1 MCRYI
6 YVRFSPFYFERK
18 CEITNTTVVVCRC
31 TPFFGWSVCKGWRD
45 QHSPPQA
52 SFLVMLLWVDQELEC
67 WTVRRTGWLTS
78 GTVLPTLLGWVV
90 PIAIFCDI
98 DTGHEE
104 MFSVYADDKTII
116 AFLPT
121 THCTF
126 VTLCTTLF
134 LTRTFNAAHPCQN
147 DNALKHILKLNQ
159 CVST

>member
-1 MCRYI
+1 M
-6 YVRFSPFYFERK
+6 
-18 CEITNTTVVVCRC
+18 
-31 TPFFGWSVCKGWRD
+31 PFFIFFADLLAKAAGTSILLPEHLSLSCCYGSIRSWSVG
-45 QHSPPQA
+45 Q
-52 SFLVMLLWVDQELEC
+52 F
-67 WTVRRTGWLTS
+67 RRTGWLTS
-78 GTVLPTLLGWVV
+78 GTVLPRLLGWVV

-126 VTLCTTLF
+126 VTLRTSLF
-134 LTRTFNAAHPCQN
+134 LTRTINAAHPCQN